1 LSVIKGVDSKSR
13 ADLIKEISGM
23 GYKIDHA
30 GKKIVRGKM
39 EITTGKEG
47 EQKPQKRTLRKA
59 LIAGGEAP
67 VLKTPKHPPIPP
79 NVKGRKIKPDRS
91 KLIAGYPPIPPN
103 VKGRKIKPDRS
114 KLIAGYPPIPPNVKG
129 RKVKPDRSKLI
140 SGGTKPVLATK
151 GRGRPKGSKNKPKT
165 TQSY

>member
-1 LSVIKGVDSKSR
+1 MPKVPSGELSLGEIRNLVRQHNKISVIKGVDTKSR
-13 ADLIKEISGM
+13 SALIKEISEM

-67 VLKTPKHPPIPP
+67 VLKTKPPPIPP
-79 NVKGRKIKPDRS
+79 NVKGRK
-91 KLIAGYPPIPPN
+91 
-103 VKGRKIKPDRS
+103 VKPDRS

-151 GRGRPKGSKNKPKT
+151 GRGRPKGSKNKPKVI
-165 TQSY
+165 

>member
-1 LSVIKGVDSKSR
+1 MPKVPAGELSLGEIRNLVRQHNKLSVIKGVDSKSR
-13 ADLIKEISGM
+13 TALIKEISDM

-30 GKKIVRGKM
+30 GKKIVRGKT
-39 EITTGKEG
+39 EITTSKEG

-103 VKGRKIKPDRS
+103 VKGRKIKPNRS
-114 KLIAGYPPIPPNVKG
+114 E
-129 RKVKPDRSKLI
+129 LI
-140 SGGTKPVLATK
+140 SSGSKPVLTKK
-151 GRGRPKGSKNKPKT
+151 GRGRPKGSKNKK
-165 TQSY
+165 